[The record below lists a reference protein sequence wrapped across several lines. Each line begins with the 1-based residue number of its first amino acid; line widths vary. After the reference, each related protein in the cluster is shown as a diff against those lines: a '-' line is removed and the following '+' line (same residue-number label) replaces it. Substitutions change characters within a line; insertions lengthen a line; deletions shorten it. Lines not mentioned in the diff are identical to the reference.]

1 MLKVAFPGKKKI
13 NCKLI
18 IDWNE
23 WRGATFCISFFPLN
37 EFSGNLEICN
47 KLKNIYSNKSIE
59 ISKLFL
65 RRFLTTK
72 FDAINQDFNV
82 KELEIFSSHPSI
94 SHPIE
99 AHRSFVKYNSNIST
113 KSFLAPSF
121 SPSFISRNLK
131 CIWDSLVIFQ
141 STTNEN
147 ATAHVDAATIAQ
159 INRISIEGKSK
170 KIENV
175 CDDDKKAVESISL
188 YYFLA
193 MWSLNCPELSFE
205 LPSSKEFL

>member
-1 MLKVAFPGKKKI
+1 MWKNWKFSHLILPSPTPMPLKHIA
-13 NCKLI
+13 
-18 IDWNE
+18 
-23 WRGATFCISFFPLN
+23 
-37 EFSGNLEICN
+37 
-47 KLKNIYSNKSIE
+47 
-59 ISKLFL
+59 
-65 RRFLTTK
+65 
-72 FDAINQDFNV
+72 
-82 KELEIFSSHPSI
+82 
-94 SHPIE
+94 
-99 AHRSFVKYNSNIST
+99 SFVKYNSNIST
-113 KSFLAPSF
+113 KSFLTPSFSF

-205 LPSSKEFL
+205 LPSSKEFF